1 MIADNNL
8 KSKKP
13 LEIGILEIRR
23 HVPVLYTFC
32 KICKTNNT
40 NVTVFTTAD
49 LFSRLETY
57 LKDKNHFNF
66 VIKDKKESIHHF
78 LKRVKIICNEK
89 IDLLFINT
97 IHETIIDL
105 IEYISFDIKSKT
117 ILVVHHVNAWLRPR
131 LVLNPKHVLRTI
143 DTNFSSVL
151 IKKFIFPKFDA
162 INVIYS
168 PVKEYIMTNMEFN
181 KEIFTLPTSIYE
193 EKSMVNKEK
202 NNSKLKVV
210 IPGLIQEHRKDFTT
224 IFPAFENL
232 FKRHQEKLRLCL
244 LGMPVG
250 RYGELILKK
259 FKKMKKRNN
268 EVILFDS
275 FVKDDVFEKELKESD
290 IILTPMRIKTR
301 ADNDIE
307 EEYGKTVG
315 SGIIYN
321 AIQYAKPI
329 IAPNEFHMLR
339 ELKSSSLQYNNSK
352 DLEAMIDELI
362 TISDKLKFLKEEAL
376 KNAQK
381 FSLEN
386 LQNYFEKNVLG
397 WLQKN

>member
-1 MIADNNL
+1 MTVVNNL
-8 KSKKP
+8 KSESP
-13 LEIGILEIRR
+13 IEIGILEVRR
-23 HVPVLYTFC
+23 HVPVLYTFG
-32 KICKTNNT
+32 KVCKTKNT
-40 NVTVFTTAD
+40 NVTIFTTAD

-57 LKDKNHFNF
+57 LKDKNNFNF
-66 VIKDKKESIHHF
+66 VIKEKNESIHHF
-78 LKRVKIICNEK
+78 LKRVKSICNEK

-97 IHETIIDL
+97 IHETIFDL
-105 IEYISFDIKSKT
+105 IEYLSFDIKSKT
-117 ILVVHHVNAWLRPR
+117 ILVVHHVNAWLRPT
-131 LVLNPKHVLRTI
+131 LVLNIKHIIRTI

-168 PVKEYIMTNMEFN
+168 PVKDHIITNIGFD
-181 KEIFTLPTSIYE
+181 KEIFTIPTSIFE
-193 EKSMVNKEK
+193 DKIIINKEK
-202 NNSKLKVV
+202 NNSTLRVV
-210 IPGLIQEHRKDFTT
+210 IPGLIQEHRKDFAT
-224 IFPAFENL
+224 IFPVFEKL
-232 FKRHQEKLRLCL
+232 FNRHREKLRLCV

-250 RYGELILKK
+250 RYGERVLNK
-259 FKKMKKRNN
+259 FKEMKKENY

-275 FVKDDVFEKELKESD
+275 FVKDDIFDKELKESD

-301 ADNDIE
+301 ADNEIE

-329 IAPNEFHMLR
+329 IAPNEFNMLR
-339 ELKSSSLQYNNSK
+339 ELDSSSLKYKNSK

-362 TISDKLKFLKEEAL
+362 LNTEKLEILKGEAL

-386 LQNYFEKNVLG
+386 LQDYFEKNVLG
-397 WLQKN
+397 WLQKK